1 MPVPYQRHDLRTDD
15 GFALTLFR
23 VPPPLVTAA
32 GVAPL
37 GIGADPRP
45 AVLLL
50 PGMGANR
57 FTFSLREGEGLP
69 VLLAGAGLDVWIGEF
84 RGARSSRF
92 LGRGSAPVTLAD
104 KLERDLPAMRQAI
117 ARATGGAPLAL
128 VGHSLGGLLALLHAG
143 DPRHAADLGPI
154 VTVCAPGAE
163 PAPATGAMRRAAASA
178 LAAALG
184 RTSAL
189 RVSPLARVRGPV
201 PHLVS
206 LRGHFRP
213 GTLDAAER
221 RVYFEHAVE
230 DIPGAELADL
240 LRWQTTGR
248 LVTPAHASC
257 LIEARLGAVAV
268 PVLSLAT
275 THDGVVPAA
284 LARQT
289 YDRLRGDARD
299 FRLIGRR
306 HGASTDYA
314 HADVLLARSARTDA
328 LEPIVRW
335 MAGWMG
341 LEAPPL
347 VGRGPAEAAQKLAMI

>member
-1 MPVPYQRHDLRTDD
+1 MPVPYQRHEAFTDD
-15 GFALTLFR
+15 GFSLTLFR
-23 VPPPLVTAA
+23 LPPPLAFPGAA
-32 GVAPL
+32 SLASLAP
-37 GIGADPRP
+37 
-45 AVLLL
+45 VLLL

-57 FTFSLREGEGLP
+57 FTFSLRDGDGLP
-69 VLLAGAGLDVWIGEF
+69 ALMSRAGHDVWIGEF

-92 LGRGSAPVTLAD
+92 LGRGKAPVTFAD

-117 ARATGGAPLAL
+117 ARANPMVNQGLPLTL
-128 VGHSLGGLLALLHAG
+128 IGHSLGGLLALLHAG
-143 DPRHAADLGPI
+143 DPRWAAGLGPI
-154 VTVCAPGAE
+154 VTVCAPGASPE
-163 PAPATGAMRRAAASA
+163 PAGGPLRRAAAAA
-178 LAAALG
+178 LAGALG

-189 RVSPLARVRGPV
+189 RVAPLARVRGPV

-248 LVTPAHASC
+248 LVTADHRAC
-257 LIEARLGAVAV
+257 LIDARLGAVAV

-275 THDGVVPAA
+275 THDGVVPAD
-284 LARQT
+284 LARET
-289 YDRLRGDARD
+289 FARLRGSTRD
-299 FRLIGRR
+299 FRLVGRR

-314 HADVLLARSARTDA
+314 HADVLLARSAREDA
-328 LEPIVRW
+328 LDPILRW
-335 MAGWMG
+335 LETVNAGADDPG
-341 LEAPPL
+341 HIGAAAGEGPL
-347 VGRGPAEAAQKLAMI
+347 RSSR